1 MKVLSSEK
9 ILYVVYSG
17 VIISTEFTLA
27 DTVFAV
33 FIMEE
38 TLSCLELLMEETLF
52 VLLSLRWDN
61 HFGRVCNI

>member
-17 VIISTEFTLA
+17 VIISTESTLA

-38 TLSCLELLMEETLF
+38 TLSCLEFKMEETLF
-52 VLLSLRWDN
+52 VESEM
-61 HFGRVCNI
+61 G

>member
-17 VIISTEFTLA
+17 VIISTESTLA

-38 TLSCLELLMEETLF
+38 TLSCLELLMEETPF
-52 VLLSLRWDN
+52 VKSEV
-61 HFGRVCNI
+61 G